1 MKAAFTKT
9 LVWSSQVD
17 IFNNARF
24 TESNCIFECHTCF
37 MHLPP
42 PPPQK
47 KKHQGSGCFADSL
60 YFLDTETSSHLGVLS
75 FSQLNEVLLII
86 F

>member
-42 PPPQK
+42 PPK
-47 KKHQGSGCFADSL
+47 KKNTKEVVVLQTVFISL
-60 YFLDTETSSHLGVLS
+60 ILKQAVIWVSFLLA
-75 FSQLNEVLLII
+75 N
-86 F
+86 